1 MIKKNIIS
9 ALFAVFFS
17 CTVAAQLTTAQQTAK
32 NKGIELYQQ
41 SDWYDS
47 QPLLTIAAE
56 AGDRSAQY
64 YLGESIRLSKRYTT
78 LEAKKWYEAA
88 AAQGDLYSMLRLS
101 SKDDLCSD
109 MGTCTGKSG
118 EEWRKQ
124 ALKIAH
130 ERAEKG
136 DTEAMT
142 VLYTARQGVKW
153 LEIAAEAGDSYAQHI
168 LAGVY
173 KDGGGWFL
181 IPGNRE
187 KAVIRWYKASAE
199 GGYPKGMFLYASY
212 LYDHNGNIEEIAY
225 WLKKAAEGGHIDS
238 VNAIAEKIAKHP
250 NDLGLPMNLVEAYG
264 LTYLLSKLEGGGAA
278 PEDGRRNLPEIAE
291 KMTTD
296 EIEKGLE
303 FAKTWKAT
311 HPPLSY
317 FAPTYGY

>member
-1 MIKKNIIS
+1 LIKHVIIGTI
-9 ALFAVFFS
+9 FFIFS
-17 CTVAAQLTTAQQTAK
+17 CTVHAQLTYEQKIARDE
-32 NKGIELYQQ
+32 GIALYQQ
-41 SDWYDS
+41 SAWDDA
-47 QPLLTIAAE
+47 QPPLLVAAQ
-56 AGDRSAQY
+56 AGDIKSQY
-64 YLGESIRLSKRYTT
+64 YLGEAIRLNNLYTT
-78 LEAKKWYEAA
+78 TEAKKWYEAA
-88 AAQGDLYSMLRLS
+88 AAQGDLYAMLRLS

-118 EEWRKQ
+118 QEWREQ
-124 ALKIAH
+124 ALKTAH

-136 DTEAMT
+136 DTDAMT
-142 VLYTARQGVKW
+142 VLYTAKQGLKW
-153 LEIAAEAGDSYAQHI
+153 LEKAAEAGDSYAQHL

-173 KDGGGWFL
+173 QDGGGWFL
-181 IPGNRE
+181 IPGSRE
-187 KAVIRWYKASAE
+187 KAVIKWYKASAE